1 MVPALGK
8 PRGGGPDCPET
19 CDEGLPNS
27 SGRRLYDLAVL
38 RRALLWCLGALAA
51 LATLGACGG
60 ASGEAADA
68 TPEPAATPTTASAP
82 TPTVMPTAPP
92 TPTPTPRVVEGTVVS
107 AVDGRPLGSAAVLVE
122 GTRVAT
128 TSSDG
133 RFSVTV
139 PAGVTEVHVERPVW
153 GDLRVNLTE
162 DNAPV
167 EVRLEPVVV
176 RGLRVSQQVVA
187 DDQAFDE
194 LLELAQGTTVNT
206 LVFDTKD
213 EEDLVLYETEVE
225 FAHRIDAVAPVYDP
239 AARLAQAHARGLYTV
254 TRIVT
259 FEDPV
264 WARAAPEAGLAGH
277 WVDAA
282 NPDNWAYPL
291 ALAEE
296 ACGLGFD
303 EVQFDYV
310 RFPSGET
317 AARAADLVPATEE
330 ERVAAISGFLGAARE
345 LLHPM
350 GCGVSAA
357 IFGIVMSSE
366 TDERLGQTPE
376 GISAVVDAVSP
387 MVYPSHYGPGWLGFA
402 DPNDHPGPVV
412 AHALETGGPRL
423 APSALMRPWIQG
435 FYYNGSQVLA
445 QIQEAEQRGAGWI
458 IWNFFGEYRR
468 DWLPSAS

>member
-1 MVPALGK
+1 M
-8 PRGGGPDCPET
+8 
-19 CDEGLPNS
+19 
-27 SGRRLYDLAVL
+27 RRLAVWGLGLALMLV
-38 RRALLWCLGALAA
+38 G
-51 LATLGACGG
+51 GAC
-60 ASGEAADA
+60 SDGEAEESSAA
-68 TPEPAATPTTASAP
+68 PAPSVAPSPEPTSTPQP
-82 TPTVMPTAPP
+82 TSPP
-92 TPTPTPRVVEGTVVS
+92 VPTPTPRSIDGVVVS
-107 AVDGRPLGSAAVLVE
+107 AVDGRALAGASVVVGGEAL
-122 GTRVAT
+122 AT
-128 TSSDG
+128 TGQDG
-133 RFSVTV
+133 RFSVLV
-139 PAGVTEVHVERPVW
+139 GHVDDVIEVRRPVW
-153 GDLRVNLTE
+153 ADAAV
-162 DNAPV
+162 DVPV
-167 EVRLEPVVV
+167 DGGSLEVALEPVVV
-176 RGLRVSQQVVA
+176 RGLRVSQQVAA
-187 DDQAFDE
+187 DDDAFAA
-194 LLELAQGTTVNT
+194 LLELAEGTTVNA

-213 EEDLVLYETEVE
+213 EDDLVLYDTEVA
-225 FAHRIDAVAPVYDP
+225 FAHEIDAVGSVYDP
-239 AARLAQAHARGLYTV
+239 VERLAQARDRGLYTV

-264 WARAAPEAGLAGH
+264 WAGAVPEAALAGH

-282 NPDNWAYPL
+282 DPDNWAYPL

-296 ACGLGFD
+296 ACALGFD

-317 AARAADLVPATEE
+317 AARAADLVPATAD

-376 GISAVVDAVSP
+376 GMSGVVDAVSP
-387 MVYPSHYGPGWLGFA
+387 MVYPSHYSPGWLGFA

-412 AHALETGGPRL
+412 AHALDTGGPRL
-423 APSALMRPWIQG
+423 EAPTLLRPWIQG
-435 FYYNGSQVLA
+435 FYYNGSQVQA
-445 QIQEAEQRGAGWI
+445 QILEAEQRGAGWI